1 MQELELFYI
10 NKSDYLQNTHDI
22 NNNQVIRLNST
33 TNNLLQKTE
42 LDLIK
47 LKDKIFGR
55 NILKLE
61 KLILGDVAILQANMG
76 SLILPDSHWIDL
88 FL

>member
-1 MQELELFYI
+1 MQKLELFYI

-42 LDLIK
+42 LR
-47 LKDKIFGR
+47 F
-55 NILKLE
+55 N
-61 KLILGDVAILQANMG
+61 
-76 SLILPDSHWIDL
+76 
-88 FL
+88 